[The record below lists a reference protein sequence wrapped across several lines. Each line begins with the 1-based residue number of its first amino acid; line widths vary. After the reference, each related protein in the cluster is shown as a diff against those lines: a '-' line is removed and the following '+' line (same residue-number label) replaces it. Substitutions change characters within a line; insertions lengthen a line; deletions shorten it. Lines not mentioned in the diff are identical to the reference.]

1 VIPTCVGKSI
11 FPSFA
16 HASSTGTPAGDFEC
30 ELGLLFICLPSVTYF
45 LPYNYT
51 ELSGDIFGEFSLSEN
66 ILPSNIA
73 LVDVFDWLF
82 PISDILVYLLPDFMV
97 PSFQK
102 IRL

>member
-1 VIPTCVGKSI
+1 MIPTCVGKSI
-11 FPSFA
+11 FLSFA

-51 ELSGDIFGEFSLSEN
+51 ELSGDISGEFFLSEN

-73 LVDVFDWLF
+73 PVDIFDWLF
-82 PISDILVYLLPDFMV
+82 PNILVYLLPDFAV

-102 IRL
+102 VSL